1 VKCLIGQDVNKY
13 SMKFEDTFISMEHK
27 DYKRLQ
33 DFFIGN
39 KIYLRRVAKELIA
52 YYDRDFAFNKN
63 IY

>member
-1 VKCLIGQDVNKY
+1 
-13 SMKFEDTFISMEHK
+13 MKFEDTFISVEHK

-52 YYDRDFAFNKN
+52 YYDKNFAFNKN